1 MMKTIIEW
9 AFVSLFLFAAGYC
22 LVVMALGG
30 AFL

>member
-9 AFVSLFLFAAGYC
+9 LFVSLFLFSAGYC

-30 AFL
+30 EFL

>member
-1 MMKTIIEW
+1 MIKALIEW
-9 AFVSLFLFAAGYC
+9 LFVSLFLFAAGYC